1 MVTYCIETAVLEA
14 TRPIGAKAV
23 AVANKA
29 NKAASLNIIIIFDK
43 SILIVRTNDLFFP
56 PNLGTSICMTSG
68 PPIWRGAAGSR
79 QAPRLVCSYLA
90 QKDFCLSFSDL
101 DCSN

>member
-43 SILIVRTNDLFFP
+43 SILIVRTNDLFFLQI
-56 PNLGTSICMTSG
+56 LGHQALESCLLSGFFFGG
-68 PPIWRGAAGSR
+68 PPFFFDFELFLFF
-79 QAPRLVCSYLA
+79 RLTIKDTSSFLA
-90 QKDFCLSFSDL
+90 LFFS
-101 DCSN
+101 